1 MEKEEKR
8 TNDGVKEP
16 DTKACTPE
24 KSKRL
29 VHIDEFFIG
38 KPIRPEAKAAI
49 KMKIEKDVYKS
60 EDEWKELLKEY
71 L

>member
-1 MEKEEKR
+1 MEKKNEAKPKKTENK
-8 TNDGVKEP
+8 P
-16 DTKACTPE
+16 Q

-38 KPIRPEAKAAI
+38 KPIRPEAKASI
-49 KMKIEKDVYKS
+49 KMKLQKDVYKS